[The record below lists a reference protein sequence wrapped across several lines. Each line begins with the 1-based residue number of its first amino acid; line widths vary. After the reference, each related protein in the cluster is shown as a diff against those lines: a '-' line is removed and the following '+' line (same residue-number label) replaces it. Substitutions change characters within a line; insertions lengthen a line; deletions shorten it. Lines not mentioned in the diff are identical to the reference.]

1 MVVFEK
7 CKRQFTLLELLIVI
21 AVIGILI
28 TLLVPSLRSARL
40 SAMTGVSMSNLKQ
53 IHTGSMA
60 YASNHNGFLF
70 LAERNPTI
78 SHSGAN
84 WRVPVYEYISG
95 EPIPASGGVAYMRNS
110 TYRDIMYCPVL
121 VLDRDG
127 YPSAHGKGRG
137 HYGLNKFFGQFP
149 NEAHNDYSERGYKS
163 IHFAALTADKE
174 PIYMPTKAMN
184 STSSGYFLSG
194 GELLA
199 TDRGTP
205 EYLYTNTKSIT
216 NFLDG
221 NISLKSPSWGSSV
234 NSLLNNHKDFK

>member
-1 MVVFEK
+1 MVVF
-7 CKRQFTLLELLIVI
+7 KRKKSSFTLLELLIVT
-21 AVIGILI
+21 AVIGILT
-28 TLLVPSLRSARL
+28 TLLLPSLRNARL

-53 IHTGSMA
+53 IHTGSMS

-84 WRVPVYEYISG
+84 WRVPVYEYITG
-95 EPIPASGGVAYMRNS
+95 EPIPASGGVAYMRDS

-121 VLDRDG
+121 ILDRGG

-149 NEAHNDYSERGYKS
+149 DEPHNDYNARGYKS

-174 PIYMPTKAMN
+174 PLYMPTKAMN

-194 GELLA
+194 GEMLA
-199 TDRGTP
+199 SDRGNP
-205 EYLYTNTKSIT
+205 EYLYINTKSIA
-216 NFLDG
+216 NYLDG
-221 NISLKSPSWGSSV
+221 SMSLKSPSWGASV
-234 NSLLNNHKDFK
+234 DILLSNHKDFK